1 MKHASLQHPPSD
13 LIGGRFVP
21 IPGDAVRSI
30 NPAHPDQ
37 TPWSGSP
44 VVGHVDEAVRAA
56 RAALH
61 ARAWASTTPEDRY
74 AMLRSYA
81 ELAKKRAGA
90 LAEVICDETGKAWW
104 EATMEAGALAD
115 KVGITLDPAPQMGL
129 SRMSTINL
137 ELSPTRRGVAQ
148 FRPHGVMAVV
158 GPFNFPAHLANGHI
172 VPALAMGNT
181 VVFKPSDKTPGVGQ
195 FLAELFHDAGF
206 PAGVVNVVQGGADV
220 ASRLVAHDDIDG
232 VLFTGSW
239 PVGRKILEANLDRPG
254 RIIAL
259 ELGGSNPT
267 VVMADADLRQ
277 AVIEC
282 VRAGFATTG
291 QRCTCTRRIIVQE
304 AIADR
309 FLHAMASCARTLTLG
324 DPRGVGDV
332 STPAEKR
339 APVFMGPI
347 IRESAR
353 ADALAFQKSIAG
365 AGAEVVVEALA
376 MQHESRGYY
385 ISPGLLRVPRFTRAN
400 DAACDTGCDV
410 EIFGPIVRVSTCRDL
425 DDALEQANATR
436 YGLAASIF
444 TADTKASDRFLREC
458 RAGCVNVNTGTAGA
472 SSKLPFGGL
481 GQSGNHRPAGSFSLD
496 YCAYPVA
503 SMIETGPAATAA
515 PGMRFE
521 DAWLQ

>member
-1 MKHASLQHPPSD
+1 MHHPSLQSPPSD

-30 NPAHPDQ
+30 NPARPDH
-37 TPWSGSP
+37 TPWAGSP
-44 VVGHVDEAVRAA
+44 VVGHVDAAVRAA
-56 RAALH
+56 RAALRSGPWATSTMDDRFALLKAYADLSRQR
-61 ARAWASTTPEDRY
+61 AR
-74 AMLRSYA
+74 
-81 ELAKKRAGA
+81 A
-90 LAEVICDETGKAWW
+90 LAEIICDETGKAWW
-104 EATMEAGALAD
+104 EAMAEAGAIAD
-115 KVGITLDPAPQMGL
+115 KVAITLDPAERMGL
-129 SRMSTINL
+129 SRVAGIDL
-137 ELSPTRRGVAQ
+137 ELSATRRGVAR

-172 VPALAMGNT
+172 VPALAMGNA

-206 PAGVVNVVQGGADV
+206 PAGVVNLVQGGADV
-220 ASRLVAHDDIDG
+220 AGRLVAHEDIDG

-239 PVGRKILEANLDRPG
+239 PVGRRILEANLDRPG

-259 ELGGSNPT
+259 ELGGSNPA
-267 VVMADADLRQ
+267 VVMPDADLRQ

-291 QRCTCTRRIIVQE
+291 QRCTCTRRVIVHE
-304 AIADR
+304 SIAER
-309 FLHAMASCARTLTLG
+309 FIQAMARCAEALALG
-324 DPRGVGDV
+324 DPRGLGDAGA
-332 STPAEKR
+332 PPEQR

-347 IRESAR
+347 IRAGARDESLGFQSAIAR
-353 ADALAFQKSIAG
+353 AGGQ
-365 AGAEVVVEALA
+365 VVLEARA
-376 MQHESRGYY
+376 MEHPSRGYY
-385 ISPGLLRVPRFTRAN
+385 ITPGLVRVPRFSLAQ
-400 DAACDTGCDV
+400 DAGRDAGCDV
-410 EIFGPIVRVSTCRDL
+410 ENFGPVLRVSTCRGL
-425 DDALEQANATR
+425 DDALDQANATR

-444 TADTKASDRFLREC
+444 TRDAAASERFLREC

-503 SMIETGPAATAA
+503 SMIETGPTAA
-515 PGMRFE
+515 PSPGMRFDE
-521 DAWLQ
+521 AWL